1 MLNFE
6 ICSYYDCFFA
16 FHFFL
21 VNEQVIVRKWN
32 QQEERLVKVPEEE
45 VCVYLSF

>member
-1 MLNFE
+1 MT
-6 ICSYYDCFFA
+6 A
-16 FHFFL
+16 FLLFIFL

-32 QQEERLVKVPEEE
+32 QQEERLVKVPEDE